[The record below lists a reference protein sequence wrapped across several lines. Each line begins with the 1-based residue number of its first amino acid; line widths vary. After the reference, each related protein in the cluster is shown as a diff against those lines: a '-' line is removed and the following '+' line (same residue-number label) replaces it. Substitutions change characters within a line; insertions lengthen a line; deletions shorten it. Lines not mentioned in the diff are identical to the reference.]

1 MPFRLVGTDAN
12 QVPTNADL
20 GSMAFQDARGVSI
33 GQANIQSLFVN
44 GGDATNVQ
52 VLDDICGL
60 FDGITDTFRLS
71 VDNFTFNAV
80 APEQML
86 IAIGGLVLQPFINT
100 IDNVF
105 MPVTSN
111 EGFIRGYRVNAN
123 GTITFAGAPLPNMDF
138 DGRLLNS
145 SQRVSTERS
154 YPFKPL
160 SIAYSD
166 Y

>member
-1 MPFRLVGTDAN
+1 MPYRLTGTEPY
-12 QVPTNADL
+12 QIPTNADL
-20 GSMAFQDARGVSI
+20 GSMAFQDARGVTI
-33 GQANIQSLFVN
+33 GQANIQYLYIN

-52 VLDDICGL
+52 VLDDISGL
-60 FDGITDTFRLS
+60 FNGIDDTFRLS

-80 APEQML
+80 APEQMM
-86 IAIGGLVLQPFINT
+86 IAIGGMVIQPFINT

-105 MPVTSN
+105 LPVTYADT
-111 EGFIRGYRVNAN
+111 FYKGYRVNAN
-123 GTITFAGAPLPNMDF
+123 GTITFASAPLPNMDF

-145 SQRVSTERS
+145 SQSYSTART

-160 SIAYSD
+160 AIAYSD

>member
-1 MPFRLVGTDAN
+1 MPYRLVGTEPY

-20 GSMAFQDARGVSI
+20 GSMAFQDASGVTMA
-33 GQANIQSLFVN
+33 QANVTQLFIN
-44 GGDATNVQ
+44 GGDATNIR

-105 MPVTSN
+105 MPVTPN

-123 GTITFAGAPLPNMDF
+123 GTITFASPPVRDMDF

-160 SIAYSD
+160 SIAYND

>member
-1 MPFRLVGTDAN
+1 MPFRLVGTEPY

-20 GSMAFQDARGVSI
+20 GSMAFQDASGVTMA
-33 GQANIQSLFVN
+33 QANIATLYVN
-44 GGDATNVQ
+44 GGDATNIR
-52 VLDDICGL
+52 VLDDISPL

-71 VDNFTFNAV
+71 VDNFTFTAV

-86 IAIGGLVLQPFINT
+86 IAIGGLVVQPFINT
-100 IDNVF
+100 VDNVF
-105 MPVTSN
+105 MPVTAN
-111 EGFIRGYRVNAN
+111 ETFIKGYRVNAN
-123 GTITFAGAPLPNMDF
+123 GTITFASAPQLNMDF

-154 YPFKPL
+154 YPFRPL

>member
-1 MPFRLVGTDAN
+1 MAFRLTGTEAY

-20 GSMAFQDARGVSI
+20 GSMAFQDANGVTM
-33 GQANIQSLFVN
+33 GTANVAQLFVN
-44 GGDATNVQ
+44 GGDATNVR
-52 VLDDICGL
+52 VLDDISSL
-60 FDGITDTFRLS
+60 FDGITTTFRLS
-71 VDNFTFNAV
+71 VDNFTFNAI
-80 APEQML
+80 APEQMM
-86 IAIGGLVLQPFINT
+86 IAIGGMIIQPFINT

-105 MPVTSN
+105 LPTTAN
-111 EGFIRGYRVNAN
+111 ETFIKGYRVNPD
-123 GTITFAGAPLPNMDF
+123 GTITFASAPQPNMDF

-145 SQRVSTERS
+145 SQSYSTART

>member
-1 MPFRLVGTDAN
+1 MPYRLIGTEPY

-20 GSMAFQDARGVSI
+20 GSMAFQDASGVTMA
-33 GQANIQSLFVN
+33 QANVAQLFVN
-44 GGDATNVQ
+44 GGDATNVR
-52 VLDDICGL
+52 VLDDISGQ

-71 VDNFTFNAV
+71 VDNFTFTAV

-86 IAIGGLVLQPFINT
+86 IAIGGMIVQPFINT

-111 EGFIRGYRVNAN
+111 EGFIKGYRVNAN
-123 GTITFAGAPLPNMDF
+123 GTITFASAPLPNMDF

-160 SIAYSD
+160 SLAYSD

>member
-1 MPFRLVGTDAN
+1 MAFRLVGTEPY

-20 GSMAFQDARGVSI
+20 GSMAFQDVNGAVM
-33 GQANIQSLFVN
+33 GQANIAQLYVN
-44 GGDATNVQ
+44 GGDATNIR
-52 VLDDICGL
+52 VLDDISGL
-60 FDGITDTFRLS
+60 FDGLTDTFRLS

-80 APEQML
+80 APEQMM
-86 IAIGGLVLQPFINT
+86 IAIGGFLVQPFINT
-100 IDNVF
+100 IDNVYL
-105 MPVTSN
+105 PVTAS
-111 EGFIRGYRVNAN
+111 EGFIKGYRVNAN
-123 GTITFAGAPLPNMDF
+123 GTITFASAPQPNMDF

-145 SQRVSTERS
+145 SQIISTSRS